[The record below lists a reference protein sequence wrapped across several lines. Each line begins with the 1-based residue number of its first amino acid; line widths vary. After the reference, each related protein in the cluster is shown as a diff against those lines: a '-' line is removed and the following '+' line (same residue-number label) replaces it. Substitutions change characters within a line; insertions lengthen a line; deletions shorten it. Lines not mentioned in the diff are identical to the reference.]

1 MIYKKSIR
9 KYGDDLKRQIIYILH
24 DLFFSNMTVLQFC
37 K

>member
-24 DLFFSNMTVLQFC
+24 DLFFLKYDGFTVL
-37 K
+37 